1 MSYLH
6 LYIQLEMAYNGKA
19 MKGYDT
25 HMAESD
31 DSIEQK
37 GTSKPSPAIQYANE
51 LKDDLNLTL
60 SNLREKSLTTSSMKA
75 KWVGYM
81 AKEKDALQKLVAI
94 RNEYQKS
101 LVGKGGSQNA
111 FDRLKTAN
119 QEDETLKKIDQT
131 RKNIE
136 LSLEV
141 IAQAIT
147 ALSEFG
153 YNIKNVIEVTKL
165 NNY

>member
-1 MSYLH
+1 MMEETDSTGSEL
-6 LYIQLEMAYNGKA
+6 AYMDNK
-19 MKGYDT
+19 KV
-25 HMAESD
+25 
-31 DSIEQK
+31 
-37 GTSKPSPAIQYANE
+37 SPAIQYSNE

-81 AKEKDALQKLVAI
+81 AKEKEALQKLVSL
-94 RNEYQKS
+94 RSEYQKS
-101 LVGKGGSQNA
+101 LMAKSKGASA
-111 FDRLKTAN
+111 LDKLKTSVN
-119 QEDETLKKIDQT
+119 QDDETLKKIDQT
-131 RKNIE
+131 RKNVE

-153 YNIKNVIEVTKL
+153 YNIKNAIEVIKL
-165 NNY
+165 NG

>member
-1 MSYLH
+1 
-6 LYIQLEMAYNGKA
+6 
-19 MKGYDT
+19 
-25 HMAESD
+25 MAESD
-31 DSIEQK
+31 DINEQK

-81 AKEKDALQKLVAI
+81 AKEKDALQRLVAI

>member
-1 MSYLH
+1 M
-6 LYIQLEMAYNGKA
+6 
-19 MKGYDT
+19 
-25 HMAESD
+25 
-31 DSIEQK
+31 DSSNKDIEAK
-37 GTSKPSPAIQYANE
+37 ESPAIQYSRE

-81 AKEKDALQKLVAI
+81 AKEKEALQKLSSI
-94 RNEYQKS
+94 RAEYQRTLAAKA
-101 LVGKGGSQNA
+101 KGNA
-111 FDRLKTAN
+111 FDKLKTAN

-147 ALSEFG
+147 SLSEFG
-153 YNIKNVIEVTKL
+153 YNIKNAIEVIKL
-165 NNY
+165 NG